1 MYIVYIDDAKD
12 GNTVCFS
19 ALMIPASDWLTSLD
33 HLVDM
38 RQSMKKSHSI
48 YVRKELHATDWLGG
62 RGRVA
67 ANSVSRADRMKLFD
81 FALGE
86 IVKLPNVDIF
96 NASDSGRVEEKLFE
110 RLVQRIQ
117 NTMNARGSLAI
128 IISDEGKNY
137 DHLLRQMRRVNFI
150 PSAFGQWQNGAFTK
164 NLPAKNLV
172 EDIVYRDSAR
182 SYFIQAA
189 DFCAF
194 SLLRFE
200 KPTIR
205 ARAMGFDKSFNILKP
220 RLFTRAFAKDP
231 KGLGIIRA

>member
-1 MYIVYIDDAKD
+1 MHIVYIDDSKD
-12 GNTVCFS
+12 GKAVCFS
-19 ALMIPASDWLTSLD
+19 ALMIPAADWLSALD

-38 RQSMKKSHSI
+38 RQAMKKSDGI

-62 RGRVA
+62 RGHIAPQAVNRL
-67 ANSVSRADRMKLFD
+67 DRMRLFN

-86 IVKLPNVDIF
+86 IAKIPNVDIF
-96 NASDSGRVEEKLFE
+96 NACGQGRVEDRLFE

-117 NTMNARGSLAI
+117 NTMAARNSLAI

-150 PSAFGQWQNGAFTK
+150 PSAYGQWQNGAYTK
-164 NLPAKNLV
+164 NLPAKNLI

-200 KPTIR
+200 YPTTR
-205 ARAMGFDKSFNILKP
+205 AKTLGFDRSFNILKP

-231 KGLGIIRA
+231 KGLGIIRP